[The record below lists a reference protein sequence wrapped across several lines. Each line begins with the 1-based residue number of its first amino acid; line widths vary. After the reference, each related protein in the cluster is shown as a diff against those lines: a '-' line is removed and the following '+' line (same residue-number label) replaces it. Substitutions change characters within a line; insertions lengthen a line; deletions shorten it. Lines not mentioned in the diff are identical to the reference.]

1 MSVVSNHAKAFPLTT
16 FFALA
21 YVLTWALLPFSRI
34 SVAFSLL
41 ALCGPAAAA
50 IMTAAMCGR
59 TERAELRDRVTA
71 WRARAYWYLLA
82 LLLPLPI
89 SALRS
94 GIEHLLGAPGPL
106 QLQPI
111 SALSMIVFV
120 LVAGEEIGW
129 RGFAMPRL
137 TERVGWIHASLT
149 IGVLWAFWHLPL
161 FFMAGMPQYGTPFL
175 PYVGY
180 TIGLSVILG
189 ALTLSTSGS
198 VIIATLF
205 HGAVNTFGIVNV
217 GATPEL
223 RGWSNAVSYGLA
235 ACIVAWLGMRHG
247 RPGSAFGAPSPISR
261 EGPRTSS

>member
-1 MSVVSNHAKAFPLTT
+1 MSVVRKYAKAFPLTT

-21 YVLTWALLPFSRI
+21 YLLTWALLPFSRTSI
-34 SVAFSLL
+34 AFSLL

-50 IMTAAMCGR
+50 IVTAALCGG
-59 TERAELRDRVTA
+59 TERSELWDRVTR
-71 WRARAYWYLLA
+71 WRVHGYWYLLA

-94 GIEHLLGAPGPL
+94 GLEYLLGAPGPL

-111 SALSMIVFV
+111 STLSMIVFV

-137 TERVGWIHASLT
+137 TERVGWVHASLV
-149 IGVLWAFWHLPL
+149 IGVSWAFWHLPL

-175 PYVGY
+175 PYIGY
-180 TIGLSVILG
+180 TIALSVILG

-217 GATPEL
+217 ATTPEL
-223 RGWSNAVSYGLA
+223 RGWSNAVSYGVA
-235 ACIVAWLGMRHG
+235 ASIVAWLGTRNS
-247 RPGSAFGAPSPISR
+247 RPGSALTSRSPVWS
-261 EGPRTSS
+261 ETPRTGS

>member
-1 MSVVSNHAKAFPLTT
+1 MSIFRKHAKAFPLTT

-21 YVLTWALLPFSRI
+21 YLLTWVLLPFSRT
-34 SVAFSLL
+34 SVVFSLL

-50 IMTAAMCGR
+50 LMTAAMCGR
-59 TERAELRDRVTA
+59 TERSELWDRVSQ
-71 WRARAYWYLLA
+71 WRARGYWYLLA

-94 GIEHLLGAPGPL
+94 GMEYLLGAPGPL
-106 QLQPI
+106 QVQPI
-111 SALSMIVFV
+111 STLSMIVFV
-120 LVAGEEIGW
+120 LVVGEEIGW

-137 TERVGWIHASLT
+137 TERVGWVHASLI
-149 IGVLWAFWHLPL
+149 IGSLWAFWHLPL

-175 PYVGY
+175 PYIGY
-180 TIGLSVILG
+180 TIGLSVILS
-189 ALTLSTSGS
+189 ALTLSTAGS

-217 GATPEL
+217 GTTPGL

-235 ACIVAWLGMRHG
+235 ACLIAWLGTRHG
-247 RPGSAFGAPSPISR
+247 RPGSARTARSPVWREMSR
-261 EGPRTSS
+261 SSL